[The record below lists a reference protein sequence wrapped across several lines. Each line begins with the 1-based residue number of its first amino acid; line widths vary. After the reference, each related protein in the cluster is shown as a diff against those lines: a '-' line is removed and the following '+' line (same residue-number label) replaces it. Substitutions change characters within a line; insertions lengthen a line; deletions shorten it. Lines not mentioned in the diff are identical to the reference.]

1 MKAVLEFDLDNPD
14 DRLSHFE
21 AIHAAECFNI
31 LRDLD
36 DGLRTQ
42 LKHGDDFP
50 DVIATLTLIREK
62 LAQLCEEN
70 GVDIWRD

>member
-1 MKAVLEFDLDNPD
+1 
-14 DRLSHFE
+14 
-21 AIHAAECFNI
+21 
-31 LRDLD
+31 LD

>member
-14 DRLSHFE
+14 DRLSHYE
-21 AIHAAECFNI
+21 VIHAAECFNI

-36 DGLRTQ
+36 DGLRNR

-50 DVIATLTLIREK
+50 DAIVAVTDIREK
-62 LAQLCEEN
+62 LAKLCEEN